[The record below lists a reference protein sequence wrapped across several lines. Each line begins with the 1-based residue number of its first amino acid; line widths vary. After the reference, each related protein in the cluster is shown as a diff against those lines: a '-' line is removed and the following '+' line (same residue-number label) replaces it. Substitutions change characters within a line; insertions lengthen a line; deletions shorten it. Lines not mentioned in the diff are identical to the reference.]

1 MSEGVEVRALRARF
15 DAEVWM
21 REVIDSDVFGVFGV
35 FDVFGA
41 FGAFGVFGAFEDVF
55 EVEGFAG
62 LEVELELVVDE
73 LDGLDGLDPGLD
85 GLPSDGLDIMLIRY
99 TLDYRVYDRV

>member
-15 DAEVWM
+15 DAEDWM
-21 REVIDSDVFGVFGV
+21 REVIDSDVFDVFGE
-35 FDVFGA
+35 FGA
-41 FGAFGVFGAFEDVF
+41 FGAFGAFDVFGAFEDVF
-55 EVEGFAG
+55 EVEVEGFAG

-73 LDGLDGLDPGLD
+73 LDGLDPGLD
-85 GLPSDGLDIMLIRY
+85 GLPSDGLDIMLIQY